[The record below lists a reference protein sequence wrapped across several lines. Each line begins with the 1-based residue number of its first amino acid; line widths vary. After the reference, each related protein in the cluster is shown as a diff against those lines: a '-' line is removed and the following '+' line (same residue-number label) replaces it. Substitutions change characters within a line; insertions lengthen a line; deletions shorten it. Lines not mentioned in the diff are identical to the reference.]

1 MGCYIL
7 ENNRIDVNVDLD
19 MSVFQAG
26 EMTHTKI
33 SEPGRFTSMG
43 KSSYL
48 TFNETMGNNESAS
61 ILVKITENG
70 EIHLKREAKQNNLAS
85 MLYFTHNDHNS
96 ASVHSE
102 YGVMQMKTY
111 TKDSL
116 VEIKDK
122 PLQGKI
128 NIDYDLIYDD
138 NIVGNYKFRL
148 IFGV

>member
-1 MGCYIL
+1 M

-33 SEPGRFTSMG
+33 SEPGRFTRMGNSM
-43 KSSYL
+43 YL
-48 TFNETMGNNESAS
+48 QFNESMENDDHAS

-70 EIHLKREAKQNNLAS
+70 EIHVKREAKNTNLSS
-85 MLYFTHNDHNS
+85 MLYFTHRDHNA
-96 ASVHSE
+96 ASVYTE
-102 YGVMQMKTY
+102 YGVMQMKTF

-116 VEIKDK
+116 VEIKDH

-148 IFGV
+148 IFTV